1 MSLNI
6 VRRGIVIGTAAGALA
21 FAGTASA
28 LTLRGVVV
36 QHNKRAHSI
45 VLALKDGRLAA
56 IHTHNHVAVGRRV
69 VISVR
74 RLRNGTFAANGLRI
88 QHGATQR
95 VRIHG
100 VVTFVNRRKGMFTV
114 SARGASV
121 LVRARRA
128 TGASASESLPSVGED
143 VSVQVGI
150 NDQGD
155 LQDQGVQD
163 NGTQTQNIDLEGTI
177 LAVDTTNNTL
187 TISADGEDQSGQSIT
202 VDVPSTIDITQ
213 FSAGQEVE
221 LTVSLQSDG
230 TYLLMGS
237 SEDGNSQQAN
247 SPGDQQGCEGDQQG
261 DSCSSGT
268 FDLGGTIL
276 AVDTTNNTLTVST
289 DDGDQSGQSVTVD
302 VPSTIDISQF
312 SAGQDVELT
321 VTPQSDGTY
330 LLVSSDSSSGSDG
343 SGSSGSD
350 GSGSSG
356 SDGSG
361 GSGSDGSGSGG
372 GD

>member
-1 MSLNI
+1 
-6 VRRGIVIGTAAGALA
+6 
-21 FAGTASA
+21 
-28 LTLRGVVV
+28 VVV
-36 QHNKRAHSI
+36 
-45 VLALKDGRLAA
+45 
-56 IHTHNHVAVGRRV
+56 
-69 VISVR
+69 SVK
-74 RLRNGTFAANGLRI
+74 RLRNGTFEAKHLR
-88 QHGATQR
+88 TQR
-95 VRIHG
+95 GAKHLVRIHG

-114 SARGASV
+114 SARGASL
-121 LVRARRA
+121 LVRARRGA
-128 TGASASESLPSVGED
+128 TAASAADSLPSVGED

-155 LQDQGVQD
+155 LEDQGVRD
-163 NGTQTQNIDLEGTI
+163 NGTQTQNIDLEGTV

-237 SEDGNSQQAN
+237 SEDGDSQQAN
-247 SPGDQQGCEGDQQG
+247 NSGDQQGCEGDQQG

-268 FDLGGTIL
+268 FDLGGTVL

-302 VPSTIDISQF
+302 VPSTIDITQF

-343 SGSSGSD
+343 SGSG
-350 GSGSSG
+350 
-356 SDGSG
+356 
-361 GSGSDGSGSGG
+361 GSDGSGSGG